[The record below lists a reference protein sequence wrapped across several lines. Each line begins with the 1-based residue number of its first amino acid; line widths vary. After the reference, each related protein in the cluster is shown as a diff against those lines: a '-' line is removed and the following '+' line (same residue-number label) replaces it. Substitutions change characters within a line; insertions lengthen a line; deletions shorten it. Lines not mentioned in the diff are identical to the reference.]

1 MKNFKIGITVVLL
14 VLISI
19 NKSVAQEI
27 IKYDY
32 IEVIVIQKMN
42 NSGKIKRIKVENQSS
57 LEGKVITIKEMEA
70 IKGTSSLLNY
80 MNSHNWEFID
90 RKAIT
95 EINNPIWMSYL
106 FRKKISY

>member
-57 LEGKVITIKEMEA
+57 LEGKLITIKEMEA
-70 IKGTSSLLNY
+70 LKGTSSLLNY
-80 MNSHNWEFID
+80 MNSYNWEFID

-106 FRKKISY
+106 FRKKI